1 MANADCII
9 IQGSNMAECHPVG
22 FQWVSEAKAR
32 GARVIHI
39 DPRFTRTSAI
49 AETHVPVRAGTD
61 VVLLG
66 ALINHVLTNDLYFRD
81 YVVAYTNAAT
91 LISEDFVDTE
101 DLDGIFSGYDPRT
114 GAYDPSSWAYQ
125 AKEDPGPGSDDE
137 IDAPDGEE
145 SGSTD
150 RARAAGHELG
160 AGGAAMAHANVVR
173 DETLQHPRSV
183 FQILKKH
190 YQRYTPEMVQDVCG
204 IPVEQFHEVARA
216 LTENSGRERTT
227 CFAYALGWTQHSLG
241 AQFIRTAAILQLL
254 MGNVGRPGG
263 GIMALRGHA
272 SIQGSTDIPTLFN
285 LLPGY
290 LPMPMAGEHDTYQ
303 DYLASIASP
312 LQKGFWTKA
321 DAYAASLL
329 KAWFGDAATPKNDF
343 CYDYLPR
350 LTGAHGTYQ
359 TTIGMLEDE
368 VDGYFVVGQNP
379 AVGSAHGRMQRM
391 ALTHLKWMVV
401 RDLQLIETATFWKDS
416 PEIANGELRTEDIQT
431 EVFFFPA
438 ATFAEKSGTFTQT
451 QRMLQWRHQA
461 VRPPGDTQ
469 SELDFFH
476 DLGVRIRA
484 KLAGSTDERDRP
496 LLDMTWDYPQDEHGE
511 VDAEAVLREINGYH
525 VTGEKAGELLD
536 GFVQMQADGSTSG
549 GCWIYSGVYAGGVN
563 RSANR
568 VPARDMGD
576 VAHDWGWA
584 WPMNRRILYNRASAD
599 PEGKPWSERKKYI
612 WWDEEEQK
620 WTGKDVPDFPADRA
634 PGFRPDPDVG
644 GPAALAGDDPFI
656 MQADGKGWLFA
667 PKGMVDGPLP
677 THYEAQESPV
687 RNPLYAQQK
696 NPARLVFPRKDNMW
710 SPSGGEPGNDVY
722 PYVFTTYRLTEHH
735 TAGGMSRWLPYLS
748 ELQPEM
754 FCEISPELALE
765 RGLTHGEW
773 ATVVSPRAAIE
784 TRVLVTDRV
793 KPVTVGGRTLH
804 QIGLPYHWGVGN
816 DAVVEGDGANDL
828 LGVVLDP
835 NVHIQE
841 SKVGSCDIQ
850 PGRRPRGE
858 ALLRLVNEYQS
869 RAGITV
875 ETGNQR
881 VDDVPPEMARRR
893 QEAAAPPQ
901 ESRPVD
907 GHEGEI

>member
-49 AETHVPVRAGTD
+49 ADTHVPIRAGTD

-91 LISEDFVDTE
+91 LINEDFVDTE
-101 DLDGIFSGYDPRT
+101 DLDGVFSGYDPKT
-114 GAYDPSSWAYQ
+114 GAYDPSSWAYE
-125 AKEDPGPGSDDE
+125 AKEDPGPGSDGKVG
-137 IDAPDGEE
+137 APDDTD
-145 SGSTD
+145 SASAD
-150 RARAAGHELG
+150 RARASGHELG
-160 AGGAAMAHANVVR
+160 AGGAPLEHAKVVR

-190 YQRYTPEMVQDVCG
+190 YRRYTPQMVQDVCG

-216 LTENSGRERTT
+216 LTENSNRERTT

-254 MGNVGRPGG
+254 MGNMGRPGG

-290 LPMPMAGEHDTYQ
+290 LPMPVVGEHDTYE
-303 DYLASIASP
+303 DYLGSIASP

-321 DAYAASLL
+321 DAYTASLL
-329 KAWFGDAATPKNDF
+329 KAWFGDAATPENNF
-343 CYDYLPR
+343 CFDYLPK

-359 TTIGMLEDE
+359 TTMGMLEGE

-379 AVGSAHGRMQRM
+379 AVGSAHGKMQRQ
-391 ALTHLKWMVV
+391 ALTHLKWLVV

-416 PEIANGELRTEDIQT
+416 SEIANGEWRTEDIQT

-438 ATFAEKSGTFTQT
+438 ASYAEKSGTFTQT

-461 VRPPGDTQ
+461 VQPPGDAQ
-469 SELDFFH
+469 SELDFYH
-476 DLGVRIRA
+476 ELGVRIRA
-484 KLAGSTDERDRP
+484 KLAGSTDERDQP
-496 LLDMTWDYPQDEHGE
+496 LLDMTWDYPKDEHGE

-525 VTGEKAGELLD
+525 VTGDKAGELLD

-549 GCWIYSGVYAGGVN
+549 GCWIYSGVFAGGVN
-563 RSANR
+563 RSALR
-568 VPARDMGD
+568 VPATDPGD

-599 PEGKPWSERKKYI
+599 PQGKPWSERKAYV
-612 WWDEEEQK
+612 WWDEEEGR
-620 WTGKDVPDFPADRA
+620 WTGKDVPDFPVDRA
-634 PGFRPDPDVG
+634 PGFRPDADIG
-644 GPAALAGDDPFI
+644 GPAAIAGDDPFI

-696 NPARLVFPRKDNMW
+696 NPSRLVFPRKDNMW

-754 FCEISPELALE
+754 FCEISAELAEE
-765 RGLTHGEW
+765 RGLTNGEW
-773 ATVVSPRAAIE
+773 ATIVSPRAAIE
-784 TRVLVTDRV
+784 ARVLVTDRV
-793 KPVTVGGRTLH
+793 RPVTVGGRTLH

-869 RAGITV
+869 RAGVTV

-881 VDDVPPEMARRR
+881 VDDVPPEMVQRRA
-893 QEAAAPPQ
+893 ETAAPPQ
-901 ESRPVD
+901 EPRPVD
-907 GHEGEI
+907 GHEGEY